1 MHLLP
6 PLSHKLLLCLG
17 HADHLGDRVGKPFTH
32 TQRLPPQFLLLPNTL
47 LPVLADKRVFA
58 VNGCALVCFLLL
70 PIFCFRKTKN
80 PQNEIED

>member
-17 HADHLGDRVGKPFTH
+17 HADHLGDRMGIRFKAIHTH
-32 TQRLPPQFLLLPNTL
+32 SDYLFSFSYFPTRCY
-47 LPVLADKRVFA
+47 VLADRPVFA

-70 PIFCFRKTKN
+70 PVLFQENEKPTK
-80 PQNEIED
+80 

>member
-17 HADHLGDRVGKPFTH
+17 HADHLGDRMGITVQSHSH
-32 TQRLPPQFLLLPNTL
+32 TQQLPLQFLLL
-47 LPVLADKRVFA
+47 VLADKRVFA

-70 PIFCFRKTKN
+70 PILFQENEK